1 MIRDR
6 IEAALSVDLFAD
18 RRWFAGRAAGTSA
31 VRLVDAVPLESD
43 DATAATL
50 AIVEAVDEHGQP
62 ERYLVPFLVEP
73 GAAVAREAR
82 DGDGAWR
89 ALAVAMASRRV
100 IRTEMGGAL
109 VCRPGLALAAFA
121 PDGALELGQWSERPL
136 GADQSN
142 TSVVLGERLVL
153 KAFRRVVSGLNPD
166 LEMSAYLAEE
176 CGLRLVP
183 ALAGS
188 AEYVGRDG
196 AVSTLAVLHEWIADA
211 EDAYESIAERLA
223 DWIAAPG
230 VVALEYATEDAA
242 ALGATLAE
250 LHAVLARAGA
260 RVPAD
265 EAADAGVLAGAG
277 PFADEGA
284 PADAGV
290 LADAG
295 ALADFTPRQ
304 ANAEDLRAWRRDAE
318 ASLDRGLGLFADDG
332 ETGAELRADSAA
344 IRLRLA
350 ILEQPATL
358 PLLTRIHGDLHLGQ
372 ILRTTAGFVLVDF
385 EGDPLRPMEDRRAL
399 ASPMRDVATL
409 LRSFDHVSSSAE
421 RRAVRRGWN
430 AAEHS
435 GLDIDAWRR
444 RSRERLL
451 AAYRTGL
458 RRAAVGIVVDAG
470 LIDAFE
476 VAKECDELVYA
487 ATYLPDWLWAP
498 RAGLAR
504 LLGHPARDELGT

>member
-6 IEAALSVDLFAD
+6 IEAALSVDLFTD
-18 RRWFAGRAAGTSA
+18 RRWFAGSATGISA
-31 VRLVDAVPLESD
+31 VRLVDGVHLESD
-43 DATAATL
+43 DAAAL
-50 AIVEAVDEHGQP
+50 AIVEVVDEHSQP
-62 ERYLVPFLVEP
+62 KCYLVPFMVGP
-73 GAAVAREAR
+73 DGATAREAR
-82 DGDGAWR
+82 DGDGVWR
-89 ALAVAMASRRV
+89 ALAVAMASGRV

-121 PDGALELGQWSERPL
+121 PDGAQELGQWSERPL

-142 TSVVLGERLVL
+142 TSIVLGERLVL
-153 KAFRRVVSGLNPD
+153 KAFRRVVPGLNPD

-176 CGLRLVP
+176 CGLSLVP
-183 ALAGS
+183 ALVGS
-188 AEYVGRDG
+188 AEYIGQDG
-196 AVSTLAVLHEWIADA
+196 AVSTMAVLHEWIAGA
-211 EDAYESIAERLA
+211 EDAYETIAERLA

-242 ALGATLAE
+242 ALGTTLAE
-250 LHAVLARAGA
+250 LHAVLAQAG
-260 RVPAD
+260 VPTPAG
-265 EAADAGVLAGAG
+265 EGADAGT
-277 PFADEGA
+277 P
-284 PADAGV
+284 
-290 LADAG
+290 ADAG

-304 ANAEDLRAWRRDAE
+304 ATAEDLRAWRRDAE
-318 ASLDRGLGLFADDG
+318 ASLDRGLCLFAGDA
-332 ETGAELRADSAA
+332 ETGAELRAASAA
-344 IRLRLA
+344 IRRRLA
-350 ILEQPATL
+350 ILEQPTKR

-372 ILRTTAGFVLVDF
+372 ILRTSAGFVLVDF

-409 LRSFDHVSSSAE
+409 LRSLDHVSSSAE
-421 RRAVRRGWN
+421 RRAVRRGWS
-430 AAEHS
+430 AGEHT

-444 RSRERLL
+444 RSRDRLL

-458 RRAAVGIVVDAG
+458 RRAGVGIVVDAG

-504 LLGHPARDELGT
+504 LVGRAAGEGLGT